1 MDPENKKKCIEVV
14 EHFFKLDSCG
24 GWRFCIAWLQA
35 RHVDGRW
42 YSLEL
47 GSVDVEPFRER
58 VNWEEWGLY
67 DYLQVV
73 KEPMDLGTIRSKLSK
88 NEYKK
93 PVEFARDMRL
103 VWENCKLYNQD
114 GSDLYLLADELTKK
128 FEDRVK
134 TMKLDVGPVPKAD
147 RSIPYGAEL
156 LGFWSR
162 IGFTLIVGWCFAS
175 RAPSLEE
182 KIHFSQNIYKVADKD
197 LGAVVKLLEEQC
209 PKALDRSSPDELD
222 IVVDHIDNKTFRDL
236 EKFVLEKVPEG
247 SREPIATPKSKKSRR
262 PPSKKT
268 KTDVWSIRDCVLSVL
283 GARQAPTGPV
293 LVVLDAATESRALV
307 ESHPGTQWA
316 LAPRLPTVR

>member
-1 MDPENKKKCIEVV
+1 MDPENRKKCTDVA
-14 EHFFKLDSCG
+14 EHFFKLDSC
-24 GWRFCIAWLQA
+24 
-35 RHVDGRW
+35 
-42 YSLEL
+42 
-47 GSVDVEPFRER
+47 EPFRER

-103 VWENCKLYNQD
+103 VWSNCKLYNQD
-114 GSDLYLLADELTKK
+114 GSDLYLLADELAKK

-147 RSIPYGAEL
+147 KSIP
-156 LGFWSR
+156 
-162 IGFTLIVGWCFAS
+162 
-175 RAPSLEE
+175 APSIEE
-182 KIHFSQNIYKVADKD
+182 KVHFSQNVYKVDPKD
-197 LGAVVKLLEEQC
+197 LGAIVQLLEEQC
-209 PKALDRSSPDELD
+209 PKALDKSSPDELD

-247 SREPIATPKSKKSRR
+247 SREPISTPKSSKKSRR

-268 KTDVWSIRDCVLSVL
+268 KTD
-283 GARQAPTGPV
+283 A
-293 LVVLDAATESRALV
+293 
-307 ESHPGTQWA
+307 
-316 LAPRLPTVR
+316 

>member
-1 MDPENKKKCIEVV
+1 MDPETKKKCLDVV
-14 EHFFKLDSCG
+14 EHFIKLDSC
-24 GWRFCIAWLQA
+24 
-35 RHVDGRW
+35 
-42 YSLEL
+42 
-47 GSVDVEPFRER
+47 EPFRER

-93 PVEFARDMRL
+93 PAEFARDMRL
-103 VWENCKLYNQD
+103 VWHNCKLYNQD

-147 RSIPYGAEL
+147 KSIP
-156 LGFWSR
+156 
-162 IGFTLIVGWCFAS
+162 
-175 RAPSLEE
+175 APSLEE
-182 KIHFSQNIYKVADKD
+182 KIHFSQNIYKIPSKD
-197 LGAVVKLLEEQC
+197 LNAIIELLQEQC
-209 PKALDRSSPDELD
+209 PKALDKSSPDELD

-247 SREPIATPKSKKSRR
+247 SREPISTPKSSKKSRR

-268 KTDVWSIRDCVLSVL
+268 KTD
-283 GARQAPTGPV
+283 P
-293 LVVLDAATESRALV
+293 
-307 ESHPGTQWA
+307 
-316 LAPRLPTVR
+316 

>member
-1 MDPENKKKCIEVV
+1 
-14 EHFFKLDSCG
+14 
-24 GWRFCIAWLQA
+24 
-35 RHVDGRW
+35 
-42 YSLEL
+42 
-47 GSVDVEPFRER
+47 VDVEPFRER

-156 LGFWSR
+156 LGF
-162 IGFTLIVGWCFAS
+162 
-175 RAPSLEE
+175 
-182 KIHFSQNIYKVADKD
+182 
-197 LGAVVKLLEEQC
+197 
-209 PKALDRSSPDELD
+209 
-222 IVVDHIDNKTFRDL
+222 
-236 EKFVLEKVPEG
+236 
-247 SREPIATPKSKKSRR
+247 
-262 PPSKKT
+262 
-268 KTDVWSIRDCVLSVL
+268 
-283 GARQAPTGPV
+283 
-293 LVVLDAATESRALV
+293 
-307 ESHPGTQWA
+307 
-316 LAPRLPTVR
+316 